1 MNSQQNEPQP
11 PAQAGS
17 AREAGWVAGAVGV
30 ARSSVDLWDMTT
42 HGEPRGGTCS
52 NAERRSEGGGDG
64 LAKAGLTTPET
75 NKVRK
80 LQITL
85 YRKAKAQPQ
94 YRFWSLYGEVLRRDV
109 LAAALDAVVEND
121 GAPGV
126 DGESL
131 RTITATPESR
141 EQWLEALRGELQAKT
156 YRPAPVRRVWI
167 AKSSGGGQRPLG
179 IPTVKDRVVQSAV
192 YLVLMPIYEADFH
205 DQSYGFRPK
214 RRAQQAMEAIRES
227 VRTGRVEVLDAD
239 LSKFFDTIPHR
250 GLMQEV
256 ARRVS
261 DGAILALIKAWLRAP
276 IVEEDQEG
284 KRKVTPNRQGTPQGG
299 VICQRPTALP
309 LRAKAPPFG
318 YLAPLGSPLL
328 ANIYLNPLD
337 HQVNESN
344 RGRHRMIRY
353 ADDFVVL
360 SPAGQSAPIRQE
372 IESWLAG
379 RGLTLNAL
387 KTRTVNV
394 TQEAIRFLG
403 FTVKVRRSQSGRSYP
418 HVEASGESCRSLR
431 AKVSGILNH
440 HTQWRA
446 IGEVVR
452 EVNAV
457 VRGWSGYFH
466 YGNSAGVMSRQRY
479 WTCNRLRRWLWRKH
493 GCRGGLHKHYPNEQ
507 LETQYG
513 LWTPPRHA
521 AWTAA

>member
-1 MNSQQNEPQP
+1 MNSQQNESQP
-11 PAQAGS
+11 PAQAG
-17 AREAGWVAGAVGV
+17 APREAGRVAGEVGV
-30 ARSSVDLWDMTT
+30 TRSSVDLWESTT

-52 NAERRSEGGGDG
+52 NALKRSEGSGDG
-64 LAKAGLTTPET
+64 AAQAPLTTPKA
-75 NKVRK
+75 NQLRK

-109 LAAALDAVVEND
+109 LAAALEAVVENG

-126 DGESL
+126 DGVSL
-131 RTITATPESR
+131 KTITATVERR

-192 YLVLMPIYEADFH
+192 SLVLMPIYEADFH

-250 GLMQEV
+250 QLLQEV

-276 IVEEDQEG
+276 IVEESKEG

-299 VICQRPTALP
+299 VI
-309 LRAKAPPFG
+309 
-318 YLAPLGSPLL
+318 SPLL

-337 HQVNESN
+337 HQINESN
-344 RGRHRMIRY
+344 TRRHRMIRY

-360 SPAGQSAPIRQE
+360 SPAGQSGPVREE
-372 IESWLAG
+372 IASWLEG

-387 KTRTVNV
+387 KTRTVDV
-394 TQEAIRFLG
+394 TRQAIRFLG
-403 FTVKVRRSQSGRSYP
+403 FTVKVRRSRNGRSYP

-431 AKVSGILNH
+431 GKVSGILNH
-440 HTQWRA
+440 RTQWRA

-466 YGNSAGVMSRQRY
+466 YGNSAGVMSRLRY

-507 LETQYG
+507 LETHYG
-513 LWTPPRHA
+513 LWTPPRSA
-521 AWTAA
+521 AWTPA

>member
-1 MNSQQNEPQP
+1 
-11 PAQAGS
+11 
-17 AREAGWVAGAVGV
+17 VLF
-30 ARSSVDLWDMTT
+30 RS
-42 HGEPRGGTCS
+42 
-52 NAERRSEGGGDG
+52 
-64 LAKAGLTTPET
+64 TTPET

-94 YRFWSLYGEVLRRDV
+94 YRFWSLYGEVLRKDV

-126 DGESL
+126 DGESP

-167 AKSSGGGQRPLG
+167 EKRSGGGERPLG

-214 RRAQQAMEAIRES
+214 RRAQQAMEAIREG

-250 GLMQEV
+250 QLMQEV
-256 ARRVS
+256 ARRIS

-276 IVEEDQEG
+276 IVEEDAEG

-299 VICQRPTALP
+299 VI
-309 LRAKAPPFG
+309 
-318 YLAPLGSPLL
+318 SPLL

-337 HQVNESN
+337 HRINESDT
-344 RGRHRMIRY
+344 RRHRMIRY

-360 SPAGQSAPIRQE
+360 SPAGQSGPVRKA
-372 IESWLAG
+372 IESWLES

-394 TQEAIRFLG
+394 TREAIRFLG
-403 FTVKVRRSQSGRSYP
+403 FTVKVRRGQSGRSYP

-431 AKVSGILNH
+431 EKVSRILNH

-493 GCRGGLHKHYPNEQ
+493 GCRGGLHQHYPNEK
-507 LETQYG
+507 LETRYG
-513 LWTPPRHA
+513 LWSPPRNA

>member
-1 MNSQQNEPQP
+1 MSSKQNESQP
-11 PAQAGS
+11 PAQA
-17 AREAGWVAGAVGV
+17 ANPREAGRVAGEVGV
-30 ARSSVDLWDMTT
+30 TRSSVDLWDITT

-52 NAERRSEGGGDG
+52 NASKRSEGSGDG
-64 LAKAGLTTPET
+64 AAQAVLTTPKA
-75 NKVRK
+75 NKLRK
-80 LQITL
+80 LQLTL
-85 YRKAKAQPQ
+85 YRKAKAEPQ
-94 YRFWSLYGEVLRRDV
+94 YRFWSLYGEVLRKDV
-109 LAAALDAVVEND
+109 LTAALDAVAENG

-131 RTITATPESR
+131 RTITATPERR
-141 EQWLEALRGELQAKT
+141 EQWLERLRGELQAKT

-179 IPTVKDRVVQSAV
+179 IPTVKDRVVQAAV
-192 YLVLMPIYEADFH
+192 SLVLMPIYEADFH

-214 RRAQQAMEAIRES
+214 RRAHQAMEAIRDS

-250 GLMQEV
+250 QLMQEV

-276 IVEEDQEG
+276 IVEEDADG

-299 VICQRPTALP
+299 VI
-309 LRAKAPPFG
+309 
-318 YLAPLGSPLL
+318 SPLL

-337 HQVNESN
+337 HQINESN
-344 RGRHRMIRY
+344 QRRHRMIRY

-360 SPAGQSAPIRQE
+360 SPAGQNGPVRQE
-372 IESWLAG
+372 IESWLAS
-379 RGLTLNAL
+379 RGLTLNAR

-394 TQEAIRFLG
+394 TREAIRFLG
-403 FTVKVRRSQSGRSYP
+403 FTVKVRRSRAGRSYP

-466 YGNSAGVMSRQRY
+466 YGNSARVMSRVSY

-493 GCRGGLHKHYPNEQ
+493 ACRGGLHKHYPNEQ

-513 LWTPPRHA
+513 LWTPA
-521 AWTAA
+521 

>member
-11 PAQAGS
+11 PAQA
-17 AREAGWVAGAVGV
+17 ANPREAGRVAGAVGV

-42 HGEPRGGTCS
+42 HGERRGGTCS
-52 NAERRSEGGGDG
+52 NASKRSEGGGDG
-64 LAKAGLTTPET
+64 PRGLTTPKVT
-75 NKVRK
+75 KVRQ
-80 LQITL
+80 LQSTL

-94 YRFWSLYGEVLRRDV
+94 YRFWSLYGEVLRKDV

-141 EQWLEALRGELQAKT
+141 EQWLEALRGDLQAKT

-167 AKSSGGGQRPLG
+167 AKSGGGGQRPLG
-179 IPTVKDRVVQSAV
+179 IPTVKDRVAQSAV
-192 YLVLMPIYEADFH
+192 SLVLMPIYEADFH

-250 GLMQEV
+250 QLMQEV

-276 IVEEDQEG
+276 IVEEDAAG
-284 KRKVTPNRQGTPQGG
+284 RRKVTPNRQGTPQGG
-299 VICQRPTALP
+299 VICQRPPALP
-309 LRAKAPPFG
+309 FGRPAAG

-337 HQVNESN
+337 HQINESN
-344 RGRHRMIRY
+344 QRRHRLIRY

-360 SPAGQSAPIRQE
+360 SPAGQGAPIREE
-372 IESWLAG
+372 IEGWLES
-379 RGLTLNAL
+379 RGLTLNTL
-387 KTRTVNV
+387 KTRTVKV

-403 FTVKVRRSQSGRSYP
+403 FTVKVRRSRAGRSYP

-431 AKVSGILNH
+431 GKVSRILNH

-479 WTCNRLRRWLWRKH
+479 WTCTRLRRWLWRKH
-493 GCRGGLHKHYPNEQ
+493 GCRGGLHQHYPNEQ
-507 LETQYG
+507 LATHYG
-513 LWTPPRHA
+513 LWTPPRSA
-521 AWTAA
+521 AWTPA

>member
-1 MNSQQNEPQP
+1 MNSPQNEPQP

-17 AREAGWVAGAVGV
+17 VREAGWVAGAVGV
-30 ARSSVDLWDMTT
+30 ARSSVDLWESTT

-64 LAKAGLTTPET
+64 RAQARLTTPEN

-94 YRFWSLYGEVLRRDV
+94 YRFWSLYGEVLRQDV

-167 AKSSGGGQRPLG
+167 AKGSGGGERPLG
-179 IPTVKDRVVQSAV
+179 IPTVKDRVVQCAV
-192 YLVLMPIYEADFH
+192 SLVLMPIYEADFH

-227 VRTGRVEVLDAD
+227 VRTGRVEVFDAD

-250 GLMQEV
+250 QLMQEV

-276 IVEEDQEG
+276 IVEEDREG
-284 KRKVTPNRQGTPQGG
+284 RRKVTPNRQGTPQGG
-299 VICQRPTALP
+299 VI
-309 LRAKAPPFG
+309 
-318 YLAPLGSPLL
+318 SPLL

-337 HQVNESN
+337 HQINESN
-344 RGRHRMIRY
+344 QRRHRLIRY

-360 SPAGQSAPIRQE
+360 SPAGQGAPIRQE
-372 IESWLAG
+372 IESWLEG

-394 TQEAIRFLG
+394 TREAIRFLG

-431 AKVSGILNH
+431 GKVSRILNH

-513 LWTPPRHA
+513 LWSPPRHA
-521 AWTAA
+521 AWTPA